1 MPLHGLIS
9 DALLTLHRPLAD
21 GCRTFSSRL
30 LHSANP
36 LLLPPLQLPPRNPIS
51 FSLPPY
57 RHLRSAA
64 TINSQAFFDLS
75 QDPRFFEVELKVR
88 DYELDQYGVVNN
100 AVYASYCQH
109 GHHELLEK
117 IGLSADAVA
126 RTGKSLALS
135 ELSLKFIS
143 PLRSH
148 DKFVV
153 KVRISGTSAARIFF
167 DHLIF
172 KLPDQK
178 PILEARGTVV
188 WLDRNYRP
196 IRIPAE
202 FKTKLLKFSAA
213 DDPNLEFFF
222 LRKSHQF
229 C

>member
-1 MPLHGLIS
+1 MPDLSHPAASTRPTPFHRHLFNSHSETPSSSRFALTAIS
-9 DALLTLHRPLAD
+9 D
-21 GCRTFSSRL
+21 
-30 LHSANP
+30 P
-36 LLLPPLQLPPRNPIS
+36 LLRSTRRRFLIFRKIRG
-51 FSLPPY
+51 FSKLSLKY
-57 RHLRSAA
+57 V
-64 TINSQAFFDLS
+64 TMNWINM
-75 QDPRFFEVELKVR
+75 
-88 DYELDQYGVVNN
+88 GVVNN

-109 GHHELLEK
+109 GRHELLEK

-126 RTGKSLALS
+126 RTGESLALS

-178 PILEARGTVV
+178 PILEAKGTAV
-188 WLDRNYRP
+188 WLDQNYRP

-202 FKTKLLKFSAA
+202 FKTKLLQFSAA
-213 DDPNLEFFF
+213 DDPN
-222 LRKSHQF
+222 
-229 C
+229 